1 MTQEQ
6 KTNNDFVAGPT
17 ERSLKLI
24 LTIALVILQGCAAR
38 TRLAAVPS
46 ALEAEA
52 SVSGMNYGIRYFP
65 RDPARVQLFIDDYL
79 ASLELEKAYL
89 AKQGH
94 TGSLPSIAMLAISGG
109 GDNGAFAAGFLN
121 GWTKAGT
128 RPQFKLVTGV
138 STGALVA
145 PFAFLGAA
153 YDEKLKQFYTSI
165 SFKDIAKKRSMLA
178 VVTNDAMADNTPL
191 KNLVKK
197 NIDQAMVDAIAAEDA
212 KGRMLLV
219 GTVDL
224 DARRPVIWN
233 ITKIAAARRPRSLE
247 LIQSLLIASSA
258 IPATFP
264 PVMID
269 VEVGGKKYQEM
280 HVDGNTA
287 AQVFVY
293 PAAVRLKEVAETL
306 GIDRERKLYIIRN
319 ARLDPEWAQV
329 ERRTLPIA
337 AQAISTLIQYQ
348 GIGDLYRI
356 YSVTQRDGIDF
367 NLAYIP
373 PTFETPHRTEFDTV
387 YMRALYDL
395 AYSMAEKGYT
405 WTKKPPVLIPGSE

>member
-1 MTQEQ
+1 MRGTG
-6 KTNNDFVAGPT
+6 VLP
-17 ERSLKLI
+17 
-24 LTIALVILQGCAAR
+24 
-38 TRLAAVPS
+38 AVPS

-79 ASLELEKAYL
+79 KSLGLEEAYL

-94 TGSLPSIAMLAISGG
+94 TGPLPSIAMLAISGG

-121 GWTKAGT
+121 GWTKEGT

-138 STGALVA
+138 STGALIA
-145 PFAFLGAA
+145 PFAFLGPA
-153 YDEKLKQFYTSI
+153 YDEKLKEFYTSI
-165 SFKDIAKKRSMLA
+165 SLKDIAKKRSVLA

-197 NIDQAMVDAIAAEDA
+197 NVDQDMLDAIAAEDA

-224 DARRPVIWN
+224 DAGRPVIWN
-233 ITKIAAARRPRSLE
+233 ITKIAASGRPGSLE
-247 LIQSLLIASSA
+247 LVRSLLIASSA

-269 VEVGGKKYQEM
+269 VEVGNKKYQEM

-293 PAAVRLKEVAETL
+293 PAAVRFKEVGETL
-306 GIDRERKLYIIRN
+306 GIDRERKLYVIRN
-319 ARLDPEWAQV
+319 ARLDPEWAEV
-329 ERRTLPIA
+329 ERKTLPIA
-337 AQAISTLIQYQ
+337 VQAISTLLQYE

-373 PTFETPHRTEFDTV
+373 PTFNTPHRTEFDTFTCV
-387 YMRALYDL
+387 RSTIWLTVWLRKA
-395 AYSMAEKGYT
+395 T
-405 WTKKPPVLIPGSE
+405 PGLRSLRF